1 MYNIIESKKNNRS
14 LYTVIYSY
22 GKLTIPLLQ
31 SREVEDCVE
40 YINSQ
45 PQENNEYNEEEAQQA
60 LNSCLSEMYKKNSNP
75 D

>member
-14 LYTVIYSY
+14 LYTVVYSY

-40 YINSQ
+40 YIKCQ
-45 PQENNEYNEEEAQQA
+45 PKETKEYNEEEAQQS
-60 LNSCLSEMYKKNSNP
+60 LTNCLTQMYKNRNNGK
-75 D
+75 

>member
-14 LYTVIYSY
+14 LYTVVYSY
-22 GKLTIPLLQ
+22 GKLALPLLQ

-40 YINSQ
+40 YINKQ
-45 PQENNEYNEEEAQQA
+45 PKENNEYNEEEAQQA
-60 LNSCLSEMYKKNSNP
+60 LNNCLSEMYKKNSNP

>member
-1 MYNIIESKKNNRS
+1 MYNIIESKKNGKS
-14 LYTVIYSY
+14 LYTVVYSY
-22 GKLTIPLLQ
+22 GKLALPLYQ
-31 SREVEDCVE
+31 SRNHEYCVE
-40 YINSQ
+40 YIKSQ

>member
-1 MYNIIESKKNNRS
+1 MYNIIESKKNGKS

-40 YINSQ
+40 YINKQ
-45 PQENNEYNEEEAQQA
+45 PIENNEYNEEEAQQA

>member
-1 MYNIIESKKNNRS
+1 MYNIIESKKSGKS
-14 LYTVIYSY
+14 LYTVVYSY
-22 GKLTIPLLQ
+22 GNLAMPLCQ
-31 SREVEDCVE
+31 SRNHEYCVE
-40 YINSQ
+40 YIKSQ